1 MRIGVVSRPDK
12 EQAAVVVGKVVR
24 FLESK
29 GVETIVETDTA
40 LMMDSPVENTD
51 LGRIDADFMV
61 TIGGDGTILKT
72 AMLLNDPGIPILGVN
87 MGSRGF
93 LTEVYP
99 DEVEA
104 ALENMLMGDYGVEE
118 CIKVASKSLDTDD
131 TYPDAL
137 NEILISS
144 SMPSKMLDMR
154 LSIDGVHIMDIQ
166 ADGAMVATPTGS
178 TAYNLS
184 AGGPIVKPGVEAMI
198 LTTICPY
205 SYFRSV
211 VVPTDSRITVELI
224 KPRAEGIVIADGREY
239 APIKPL
245 SSVEI
250 WKSEHTTR
258 FVRFKP
264 FYERLERRLIFR
276 KVR

>member
-1 MRIGVVSRPDK
+1 MKIGVVSRPDRK
-12 EQAAVVVGKVVR
+12 QAADVVGQVVK
-24 FLESK
+24 FLETK
-29 GVETIVETDTA
+29 GVEVMVETDTA
-40 LMMDSPVENTD
+40 LMMDSPVESVD
-51 LGRIDADFMV
+51 LGRIEADFMV
-61 TIGGDGTILKT
+61 TIGGDGTILRT
-72 AMLLNDPGIPILGVN
+72 AMLLNNPGIPILGVN

-93 LTEVYP
+93 LTEIYP

-104 ALENMLMGDYGVEE
+104 ALETMLLGDYGVEE
-118 CIKVASKSLDTDD
+118 CVKVSSRSLDTGD

-137 NEILISS
+137 NEVLVSS

-184 AGGPIVKPGVEAMI
+184 AGGPIVETSVEAMI

-205 SYFRSV
+205 SYFRSI
-211 VVPTDSRITVELI
+211 VVPLDSRITVELI
-224 KPRAEGIVIADGREY
+224 KPKAEGIVIADGREY

-250 WKSEHTTR
+250 WKSEHTTK

-264 FYERLERRLIFR
+264 FYERLERRLVFQR
-276 KVR
+276 VR

>member
-1 MRIGVVSRPDK
+1 MRIGVVSRPDRK
-12 EQAAVVVGKVVR
+12 QAAELVAQVVK

-29 GVETIVETDTA
+29 GVEVIVETDTA
-40 LMMDSPVENTD
+40 LMMDSPVESTD
-51 LGRIDADFMV
+51 LGRIDADFIV
-61 TIGGDGTILKT
+61 TIGGDGTILRT

-93 LTEVYP
+93 LTEIFP
-99 DEVEA
+99 NEVEA
-104 ALENMLMGDYGVEE
+104 ALESMLLGEYGVEE
-118 CIKVASKSLDTDD
+118 CIKVASRSLDTDD

-137 NEILISS
+137 NEVLISS

-154 LSIDGVHIMDIQ
+154 LSIDGVHILDIQ
-166 ADGAMVATPTGS
+166 ADGAMVSTPTGS

-184 AGGPIVKPGVEAMI
+184 AGGPIVQTEVEAMV

-205 SYFRSV
+205 SYFRSM
-211 VVPTDSRITVELI
+211 VVPLDSRITVELL
-224 KPRAEGIVIADGREY
+224 KPKAEGIVIADGREY

-245 SSVEI
+245 TAVEI

-264 FYERLERRLIFR
+264 FYERLERRLVFQ